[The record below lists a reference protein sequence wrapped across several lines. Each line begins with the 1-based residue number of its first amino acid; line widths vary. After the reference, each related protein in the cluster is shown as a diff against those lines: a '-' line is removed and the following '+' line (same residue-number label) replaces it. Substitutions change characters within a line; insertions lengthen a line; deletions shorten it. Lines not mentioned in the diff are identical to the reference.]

1 MKIALAHK
9 RLSLDG
15 GTERD
20 FFRVAEGLRNRG
32 HDVHLFCSAYDI
44 SAPEGTYAHWIPVLA
59 LGRTARVLSFA
70 LLAPRMI
77 RTHRCDVVVSFG
89 RMVRQDVLRSGGGSH
104 FVFLQKMKQGE
115 GVCRRL
121 WHQWS
126 LYHRSVLAVE
136 RRQYSARGYKKILA
150 VSREVKRE
158 IMTAYHVPDEKIAVI
173 YNGVD
178 HERFHP
184 RNRAEAREKT
194 RKKWDIPVEAPLVLF
209 VGNGFQRKGI
219 ERLLKIWECGY
230 LNGIFLLVVGEDA
243 QMSRYRSR
251 LEKRAGNRVIFA
263 GSQRNIHEYY
273 GAADLLALPAFQ
285 EAFGNVVLEALA
297 SGLPV
302 IVSETVGAAELLT
315 GELTEGILASPDNPL
330 DIEKTILSL
339 LQTNRWPRL
348 SEQARKLGEKY
359 SWDNHFREL
368 EGYLMEVA
376 ERRRT
381 GNFS

>member
-1 MKIALAHK
+1 
-9 RLSLDG
+9 
-15 GTERD
+15 
-20 FFRVAEGLRNRG
+20 
-32 HDVHLFCSAYDI
+32 
-44 SAPEGTYAHWIPVLA
+44 
-59 LGRTARVLSFA
+59 
-70 LLAPRMI
+70 
-77 RTHRCDVVVSFG
+77 
-89 RMVRQDVLRSGGGSH
+89 
-104 FVFLQKMKQGE
+104 
-115 GVCRRL
+115 
-121 WHQWS
+121 
-126 LYHRSVLAVE
+126 
-136 RRQYSARGYKKILA
+136 
-150 VSREVKRE
+150 
-158 IMTAYHVPDEKIAVI
+158 MTAYHVPAEKIAVI

-243 QMSRYRSR
+243 QISRYRSR
-251 LEKRAGNRVIFA
+251 FEKRAGNRVIFA

-376 ERRRT
+376 EHRRT